1 MRPLAIL
8 AFVAAGAV
16 ACGGGAAAP
25 DGGGGTGGAAGTT
38 GTGGAAAGTT
48 GTGGAGAAA
57 GTTGS
62 GGTGGEP
69 SSCIGIKPTDLNTG
83 VPAGFLLSPVNG
95 DMTVTQDGT
104 TIDGKDIYGFL
115 IIAASNVRVTRS
127 VVRGHA
133 TPYDQNTG
141 VIRIDSGTNILI
153 EDVEVAVVAPSAT
166 VDGIW
171 GANFVGRRLN
181 IHGGVDGLKAGSN
194 TRLECSY
201 IHDQA
206 YFASDPNQGGG
217 PTHNDAIQ
225 ILEGTGIHIVGNQL
239 IAEKD
244 QNAAVQ
250 VTQDFG
256 AVVGLHLESNW
267 ANGGGCTFNISHKGA
282 TSLTGVFVIGNRF
295 GRNSFYN
302 CAILKSTQTTLEL
315 TGNVWDDTGGIVP
328 VQTHD

>member
-1 MRPLAIL
+1 MPRPARR
-8 AFVAAGAV
+8 A
-16 ACGGGAAAP
+16 
-25 DGGGGTGGAAGTT
+25 
-38 GTGGAAAGTT
+38 
-48 GTGGAGAAA
+48 TGGAGAAA

-62 GGTGGEP
+62 AGTGGGP
-69 SSCIGIKPTDLNTG
+69 SSCVGIKPTDPT
-83 VPAGFLLSPVNG
+83 PAYRRDPLSPVNG
-95 DMTVTQDGT
+95 DMTITQDGT

-133 TPYDQNTG
+133 TPYAQNTG

-267 ANGGGCTFNISHKGA
+267 AERRRLHVQHLAQGRDVVDRRVRDRKPIRAQFVLQLRDPQEHADHAGA
-282 TSLTGVFVIGNRF
+282 HRQRVGRHRRDRAGPDARLAAKKSRRRLTRPMA
-295 GRNSFYN
+295 RRP
-302 CAILKSTQTTLEL
+302 QR
-315 TGNVWDDTGGIVP
+315 
-328 VQTHD
+328 